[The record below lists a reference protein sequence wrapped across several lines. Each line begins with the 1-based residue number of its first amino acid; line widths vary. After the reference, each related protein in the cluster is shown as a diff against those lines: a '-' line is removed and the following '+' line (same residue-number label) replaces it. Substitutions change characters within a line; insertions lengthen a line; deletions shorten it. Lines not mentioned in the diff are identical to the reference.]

1 MLLAP
6 PKAASTLHQCGLEAL
21 HHVCFADKAAGRTTC
36 GTHLERF
43 VGNAETQLTE
53 AQRLKRRRRRVG
65 FGAVVAVLVTGLLV
79 YALGF
84 QAGPKKTSDSAGS
97 AGVARSTQTL
107 AQCAETLEPGPARQR
122 TLCARTRQ
130 PATAPRHSC
139 SRPAMAFAA
148 LRFLRACSAAR
159 RGDVAVFVSEVGGDY
174 LLTEGPGLP
183 ALKSGLPIVARL
195 EALADQRTNVRV
207 QMPSGKID
215 ATPHATMPIV
225 PLRLFDSAGA
235 CGEIPVLLSA
245 ATTDAPTA
253 FKLLSTT
260 VRCPVARAI
269 LWAWSA
275 TQALHAGAS
284 EPPKARLIAGWRCHG
299 ADLQRSLDWGTYV
312 LVRCSKNDSSLA
324 ARDVPSRTTS
334 ASRRFHTDS

>member
-1 MLLAP
+1 MFVSRTKQLDGRPAGPILSDLSGD
-6 PKAASTLHQCGLEAL
+6 AA
-21 HHVCFADKAAGRTTC
+21 
-36 GTHLERF
+36 
-43 VGNAETQLTE
+43 TQLTE

-107 AQCAETLEPGPARQR
+107 AQCAETWNQAPLGNGRSLANAAAGDGPDA
-122 TLCARTRQ
+122 LMFASSDGVCGV
-130 PATAPRHSC
+130 
-139 SRPAMAFAA
+139 AFPSSV
-148 LRFLRACSAAR
+148 SAAT
-159 RGDVAVFVSEVGGDY
+159 GLVAVFVSEVGGDY
-174 LLTEGPGLP
+174 LLNESPGLP

-334 ASRRFHTDS
+334 QVGVSHTDS

>member
-1 MLLAP
+1 
-6 PKAASTLHQCGLEAL
+6 
-21 HHVCFADKAAGRTTC
+21 
-36 GTHLERF
+36 
-43 VGNAETQLTE
+43 
-53 AQRLKRRRRRVG
+53 
-65 FGAVVAVLVTGLLV
+65 
-79 YALGF
+79 
-84 QAGPKKTSDSAGS
+84 
-97 AGVARSTQTL
+97 
-107 AQCAETLEPGPARQR
+107 
-122 TLCARTRQ
+122 
-130 PATAPRHSC
+130 
-139 SRPAMAFAA
+139 MAFAA
-148 LRFLRACSAAR
+148 SVSFERVRSHRVSCRLRERGWR
-159 RGDVAVFVSEVGGDY
+159 RLPVETRS
-174 LLTEGPGLP
+174 PGLP

-312 LVRCSKNDSSLA
+312 LVRCSKNDSSPRGPRCTIA
-324 ARDVPSRTTS
+324 
-334 ASRRFHTDS
+334 HHE